1 MKVINR
7 LGLLLAKVILV
18 VALIVLVLYIL
29 DVVIHW
35 SHFITVYW
43 SMSTKG

>member
-29 DVVIHW
+29 DIVIHW
-35 SHFITVYW
+35 SRFISVYW

>member
-18 VALIVLVLYIL
+18 VALIVLVLFIL
-29 DVVIHW
+29 DIVIHW
-35 SHFITVYW
+35 SRFISVYW
-43 SMSTKG
+43 PMSTKG